1 MIEVITKMCYLKNAK
16 FIGAGDEL
24 KTRVPKFKKEFSLT
38 GALQS
43 AELQISSLG
52 IFEAHINGQRVGCDV
67 LTPGWTEY
75 KKRLQYLTYD
85 VTDMLSDDN
94 CIIVG
99 VGHGWYC
106 ERMGSTKKDAVRTYG
121 ETPAVIAALKLTYKD
136 GAVQYVYTDK
146 TWSAA
151 RSETLESE
159 IYDGEKTDA
168 RIDPVYDL
176 EVEYYDYSTDLL
188 VPYEGE
194 FIREIETIA
203 PRQIITTPNGE
214 TVIDFGQNITGYLKF
229 TVTGEAGKTVKAK
242 HFEILDKDG
251 NVYTE
256 NYRSADALLEYTLKD
271 GTQTYKAR
279 YTFYGF
285 RYVQLIDW
293 CEQVKPENFE
303 AIVVCSDIKR
313 TGFFKCGHEKVNKL
327 YSNVIWGQKGN
338 FVDVPTDCPQRDE
351 RLGWTGDTE
360 VFCRTGC
367 LNFDSERFYKKWLHD
382 VALAQYDDG
391 KIPMV
396 VPDAFYRN
404 PKQIGSAAW
413 GDAATVVPY
422 EVYMAYGDKQVLED
436 SFEAM
441 KKWVGYIESRSE
453 NYIWSLPGHFG
464 DWLGLDAPEGS
475 YRGSTN
481 EQLIATAYYYLSC
494 GLTVKAGKI
503 IGKDVSKYEEMLPK
517 IKEAFNREYIKDG
530 ALTSDTQTAH
540 VLAIHFGLVDG
551 ELKDKLGKR
560 LIELIEAFDDRLQTG
575 FVGTPYLLDTL
586 TQIGRADKAYTLL
599 LQEKFPSWLFS
610 VNMGATTIWEHWDGL
625 REDGSV
631 WSKDM
636 NSFNHYA
643 YGAVASWMY
652 RTVTG
657 IKYDEK
663 RPAYE
668 HFFIEPIPSSKL
680 GYAKS
685 RLDTRRGTIVSEWV
699 IDGDMVRYTFT
710 IPASTTAT
718 VTVDGFSREF
728 GAGTYTVYGKNM
740 I

>member
-1 MIEVITKMCYLKNAK
+1 MSYIKNAG
-16 FIGAGDEL
+16 FIGADPEWGV
-24 KTRVPKFKKEFSLT
+24 RVPKFRREFKLT
-38 GALQS
+38 GAIEA

-52 IFEAHINGQRVGCDV
+52 IYEAYLNGKRVGDMV

-75 KKRLQYLTYD
+75 EKRLQYLTYD
-85 VTDMLSDDN
+85 ITDMLSGSN
-94 CIIVG
+94 ELVVG

-106 ERMGSTKKDAVRTYG
+106 ERMGSTNKAQKGQYG
-121 ETPAVIAALKLTYKD
+121 DTPALIAAIRLSYKD
-136 GAVQYVYTDK
+136 GSEEYIYTDDS
-146 TWSAA
+146 WQAA

-168 RIDPVYDL
+168 RIIPVFD
-176 EVEYYDYSTDLL
+176 ERVVSYDYPVSQL

-194 FIREIETIA
+194 PIVETERIA
-203 PRQIITTPNGE
+203 PKAIITTPKGE
-214 TVIDFGQNITGYLKF
+214 TVIDFGQNLTGYLEF
-229 TVTGEAGKTVKAK
+229 TLNGGAGQTVKVK
-242 HFEILDKDG
+242 HFEILDGDG

-256 NYRSADALLEYTLKD
+256 NYRSADAMLEYTAREGK
-271 GTQTYKAR
+271 QTYKAR

-293 CEQVKPENFE
+293 CEEIRPESFT

-313 TGFFKCGHEKVNKL
+313 TGHFKCGNAKVNKL
-327 YSNVIWGQKGN
+327 YENVIWGQRGN

-382 VALAQYDDG
+382 LALAQKPDG
-391 KIPMV
+391 MIPRV
-396 VPDAFYRN
+396 VPNCFFN
-404 PKQIGSAAW
+404 GKNEMGSAAW

-422 EVYMAYGDKQVLED
+422 EVYMAYGDKQVLRD
-436 SFEAM
+436 GFEAM
-441 KKWVGYIESRSE
+441 KKWVGFIESRSE
-453 NYIWSLPGHFG
+453 NYIWTVPGHFG
-464 DWLGLDAPEGS
+464 DWLGLDAPAGS

-481 EQLIATAYYYLSC
+481 EQLIATAYFYLSC
-494 GLTVKAGKI
+494 GLTVKTGKI
-503 IGKDVSKYEEMLPK
+503 IGEDVTKYEEMLPR
-517 IKEAFNREYIKDG
+517 IKEAFHREYIKDG
-530 ALTSDTQTAH
+530 KLTCDTQTAH

-551 ELKDKLGKR
+551 ELKEALGRR

-586 TQIGRADKAYTLL
+586 TEIGRYDKAYTLL

-610 VNMGATTIWEHWDGL
+610 VNMGATTIWEHWDGM

-657 IKYDEK
+657 IRYDESA
-663 RPAYE
+663 PAYK
-668 HFFIEPIPSSKL
+668 HFFIAPMPDKRL
-680 GYAKS
+680 GFAKAK
-685 RLDTRRGTIVSEWV
+685 LDTRNGTIVSEWV
-699 IDGDMVRYTFT
+699 IESDCVRYCFT
-710 IPASTTAT
+710 VPKGTSAT
-718 VTVDGFSREF
+718 VTVDGVSEEL
-728 GAGTYTVYGKNM
+728 GAGTYTRYGKIN
-740 I
+740 